1 MKSLTLE
8 VTFDWL
14 SDRGFIFRMFI
25 PCGKTFLEVKYL
37 LWSNTKVIF
46 SFSKK
51 KKKRAVAGALNYF
64 KSTSFF
70 LQKTK
75 KEKHV
80 TFFFLSILM
89 IKPENKIK

>member
-8 VTFDWL
+8 VTFEWL

-51 KKKRAVAGALNYF
+51 KKKAVAGALNYF

-80 TFFFLSILM
+80 TFFFINSNDQAR
-89 IKPENKIK
+89 K